1 MVYYPFFIIV
11 GTPITESGLYIE
23 NLGDRSSYIF
33 IKNYAMTVSTEN
45 VTPSRN
51 QGK

>member
-1 MVYYPFFIIV
+1 MYHENQTYYYV
-11 GTPITESGLYIE
+11 ITV
-23 NLGDRSSYIF
+23 
-33 IKNYAMTVSTEN
+33 MTVSTEN